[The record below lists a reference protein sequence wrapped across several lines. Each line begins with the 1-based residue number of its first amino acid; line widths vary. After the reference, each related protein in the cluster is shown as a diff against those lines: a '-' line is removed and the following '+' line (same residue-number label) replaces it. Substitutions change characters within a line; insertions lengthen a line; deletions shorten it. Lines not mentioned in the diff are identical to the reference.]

1 MYTQAHIE
9 RQTHRAR
16 KNLMD
21 RVLQGGRNGIQ
32 SSSAANRRD
41 WVEWALAY
49 GHLPRPNHM

>member
-41 WVEWALAY
+41 WVE
-49 GHLPRPNHM
+49 

>member
-16 KNLMD
+16 KSLMD